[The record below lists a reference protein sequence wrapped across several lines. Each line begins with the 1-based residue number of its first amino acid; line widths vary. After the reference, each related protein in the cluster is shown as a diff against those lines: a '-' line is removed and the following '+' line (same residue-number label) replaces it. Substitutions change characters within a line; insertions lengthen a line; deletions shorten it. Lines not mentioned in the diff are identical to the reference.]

1 MDVFVFPSLWEGLG
15 IVAIEA
21 QTAGLP
27 CIVSNVIPKEI
38 DLGIGLVHRMS
49 LDSDAKAWAD
59 RIVEVFISNRY
70 GQAEVTKKMNYDV
83 KDNAKIMQ
91 KFYLRMDKKMRI

>member
-1 MDVFVFPSLWEGLG
+1 MLFRS
-15 IVAIEA
+15 
-21 QTAGLP
+21 
-27 CIVSNVIPKEI
+27 
-38 DLGIGLVHRMS
+38 
-49 LDSDAKAWAD
+49 KAWAD